1 MDLLR
6 RNGSDGKIGWLTSQ
20 PWWCDLPEKDLR
32 VLASTGDRT
41 SVPAGR
47 VLMTEGQRGLESAV
61 VIAGELEVVH
71 DGRVVATL
79 GPGDVV
85 GELSLLD
92 GVPRTADVRTST
104 DVELLVFSTQGLQR
118 AFGESSAVRAQVLRA
133 AAEHRG

>member
-6 RNGSDGKIGWLTSQ
+6 RNGSDGKIDWLTSQ
-20 PWWCDLPEKDLR
+20 PWWCDLPEEDLR

-47 VLMTEGQRGLESAV
+47 VLMTEGQRGLESAI
-61 VIAGELEVVH
+61 VIVGEVEVIH
-71 DGRVVATL
+71 DGLVVATL

-118 AFGESSAVRAQVLRA
+118 ALGESSAVREQVLRA

>member
-1 MDLLR
+1 MNLLR
-6 RNGSDGKIGWLTSQ
+6 RNGSDGKIDWLATQ
-20 PWWCDLPEKDLR
+20 PWWCDLPKEDLR

-61 VIAGELEVVH
+61 VIAGEVEVVH

-92 GVPRTADVRTST
+92 GIPRTADVRTSV
-104 DVELLVFSTQGLQR
+104 DVELLVFSHQALQQ
-118 AFGESSAVRAQVLRA
+118 AIAASSAVRDQVLRA
-133 AAEHRG
+133 AAEHRS

>member
-1 MDLLR
+1 MSLLR
-6 RNGSDGKIGWLTSQ
+6 RTGADGKIDWLASQ

-32 VLASTGDRT
+32 TLASTGDRT

-61 VIAGELEVVH
+61 VVVGEVEVVH
-71 DGRVVATL
+71 DGGVVATL
-79 GPGDVV
+79 GPGSVV

-104 DVELLVFSTQGLQR
+104 DVELLVFSTQGLRR
-118 AFGESSAVRAQVLRA
+118 ALDASSAVRDQVLGA
-133 AAEHRG
+133 AADHRG